1 MSSRDLLLDDRAAA
15 HLVNSEAIIWYQR
28 YHLSP
33 NVVTPGVHDIEEM
46 FDMLGI
52 PQDLSGLSVLDIGTA
67 NGGAAFIAERRGAK
81 RVVAV
86 DIYDPHEYG
95 FAQVAAALGSRA
107 EFHRT
112 SVYELPMVLGE
123 QFDVVLFL
131 GVLYHLRHPLLALDA
146 VRRCARGQ
154 VFVDTAVTPS
164 KVGVSHAEFYAGPY
178 EGDTSNWFVPSVSCV
193 IDWMNTSGFKTD
205 LISAWLDDAPYRATF
220 VAQVTE
226 EDPLWSA
233 ESYEKPLTVL
243 VQKD

>member
-1 MSSRDLLLDDRAAA
+1 MLDDEAAA
-15 HLVNSEAIIWYQR
+15 HLVDSEAITWYQR

-33 NVVTPGVHDIEEM
+33 NVTTPGVHDIE
-46 FDMLGI
+46 DMLNTLGV
-52 PQDLSGLSVLDIGTA
+52 PKDLSGLSVLDIGTA

-86 DIYDPHEYG
+86 DIYDPHDYG
-95 FAQVAAALGSRA
+95 FAQVAEALGSKA
-107 EFHRT
+107 EFRRT
-112 SVYELPMVLGE
+112 SVYELPEVLGE

-131 GVLYHLRHPLLALDA
+131 GVLYHLRHPLLAIDA

-164 KVGVSHAEFYAGPY
+164 KAPVSHAEFYPGPY

-193 IDWMNTSGFKTD
+193 IDWMNTSGFKTR
-205 LISAWLDDAPYRATF
+205 LISAWPDDAPRRATF
-220 VAQVTE
+220 AAQVTE
-226 EDPLWSA
+226 EEPLWR
-233 ESYEKPLTVL
+233 EVSYEKPLTVV